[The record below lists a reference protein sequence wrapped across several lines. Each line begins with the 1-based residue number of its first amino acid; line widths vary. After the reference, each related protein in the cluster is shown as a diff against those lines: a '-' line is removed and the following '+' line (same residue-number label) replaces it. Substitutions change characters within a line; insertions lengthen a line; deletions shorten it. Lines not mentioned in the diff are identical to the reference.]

1 MRERWGAKGGRVR
14 EGEDIYRV
22 DKGKGRERYGGQ
34 IDKERER
41 EGEKGGQ
48 RERAIGAERDGVGQ
62 KERREGYGE
71 GEGG

>member
-1 MRERWGAKGGRVR
+1 MGAEGGRVR

-41 EGEKGGQ
+41 EGENGGQ
-48 RERAIGAERDGVGQ
+48 
-62 KERREGYGE
+62 
-71 GEGG
+71 